1 MDEWGQG
8 ISRICKI
15 PRERTVLG
23 RATIKEKLFLAGKN
37 QFLGSQKKKKR
48 AKENGKKEKPP
59 PNDIPVLGDAGS
71 HCDKFIT
78 KGKEMLT
85 RSVSLP
91 RSYH

>member
-37 QFLGSQKKKKR
+37 QFLGSQKKKK
-48 AKENGKKEKPP
+48 KSEGKRK
-59 PNDIPVLGDAGS
+59 
-71 HCDKFIT
+71 
-78 KGKEMLT
+78 KGKA
-85 RSVSLP
+85 P
-91 RSYH
+91 PQ